1 MQRWCLIG
9 LPSARLARLLEGTSF
24 HFLNRDFFPFFRGP
38 FGKARYPTQNATE
51 WRRRF
56 ARFASAS
63 GWRLN
68 AAVMLSVPSLY
79 AACSTVN
86 CCYYCSGTLSD
97 MHGSACRAYPS
108 SHADS
113 DTAELVSFLRLR
125 ASLPAGFENSSLCCE
140 CSKPQTKQLSA
151 TCINQILLQESGQP
165 HAVPCSAVFASP
177 PPLHLCTDTRTR
189 CIGLHAC

>member
-1 MQRWCLIG
+1 
-9 LPSARLARLLEGTSF
+9 
-24 HFLNRDFFPFFRGP
+24 
-38 FGKARYPTQNATE
+38 
-51 WRRRF
+51 
-56 ARFASAS
+56 
-63 GWRLN
+63 
-68 AAVMLSVPSLY
+68 MLSVPSLY

-86 CCYYCSGTLSD
+86 CCYYCSGTLRD

-151 TCINQILLQESGQP
+151 ICIKQILLQGSDQT

-177 PPLHLCTDTRTR
+177 PPCTSAPT
-189 CIGLHAC
+189 HAHAVLDCMHAKLVLTWNIKAHIAPCARLLRLAWSRSRQPRLKVKLV